1 VTRPGGRKAAGRPGA
16 IRFLEFVAGVL
27 LTILA
32 LPALAI
38 AAWAVVFGVPTP
50 AVIAFTAGWLLLPLF
65 HSVRAVRVFKVGVSF
80 LLLPAT
86 LSLSPLMVREV
97 NSRIEELRGRERTNP
112 AAFSLRDKAGIY
124 GLNIVMA
131 AAAAPV
137 YPEAALE
144 TFLMVFRPPAGRLRT
159 FDSRFGLGSQRLRQR
174 LAGVAREFEA
184 DTAGVREFGPAFIEW
199 DREEYRFGNPEARY
213 ALALNQTHL
222 RARFERQGTGWRA
235 DVRHLVGIGYPRDAY
250 VPLITRPKL
259 SMEEGLFWVL
269 QEAGWLHKYNAEW
282 RFSVGSDEFW
292 RPDSRPR
299 ASVTRGGR

>member
-1 VTRPGGRKAAGRPGA
+1 MKRPGGRRAAGRPGA
-16 IRFLEFVAGVL
+16 IRFLEFVACFL

-50 AVIAFTAGWLLLPLF
+50 AVIAFTVGWLLLPLF

-80 LLLPAT
+80 LLLPAA
-86 LSLSPLMVREV
+86 LALSPMMVREV
-97 NSRIEELRGRERTNP
+97 NARIDELRARDRTNP
-112 AAFSLRDKAGIY
+112 AAYSVRDKAGIY

-144 TFLMVFRPPAGRLRT
+144 TFLLVCPPPEGRLRV
-159 FDSRFGLGSQRLRQR
+159 FRSRFGLGSRRLRQR
-174 LAGVAREFEA
+174 LAEFAREFEA
-184 DTAGVREFGPAFIEW
+184 DTARAREFGPAFIEW

-235 DVRHLVGIGYPRDAY
+235 DVRHVVGIGYPRDAY
-250 VPLITRPKL
+250 VPLLTRPKL

-282 RFSVGSDEFW
+282 RFAVTSTELW
-292 RPDSRPR
+292 SR
-299 ASVTRGGR
+299 